1 MGKSWAIAVLLIMIT
16 SVNVF
21 AVSYDLEEIIR
32 EAQDNN
38 RDIQLARLEIKTAS
52 AETSAVYSRIIPH
65 LNAGL
70 GYNRNFIKSTTFI
83 GSYNNEYQLYAEL
96 NQTLF
101 SFEVLRG
108 IKAARYL
115 KDLSA
120 HMFESVRQGVIVQV
134 KKDFYQV
141 LLLKEIFEVVRNSE
155 ASSKE
160 NYDNMKDRYESGVV
174 SEFDLLQAEVSWR
187 NAIPQTLEARRDY
200 DLALN
205 NLKVLTGIPI
215 DETLTLRGSMDSYP
229 DIPGPISFEKA
240 ISRRP
245 DYNVLVWE
253 MKLWE
258 MNILVQKSNYYPTLS
273 ATLNYS
279 HAAASDQFRLEN
291 DSNNLVLG
299 LALSIP
305 IFSGGYTGA
314 QVKKAEIEL
323 EKVSTRIAKLNESIE
338 VELRNIELRMQEANI
353 RIEAALKSVA
363 TARRAFE
370 IAKTLVEN
378 KLATQIEL
386 NEIRVA
392 LDQAQV
398 GYYSSVHDYLITYF
412 DWELAVGTV
421 SLKGY

>member
-16 SVNVF
+16 SVSAF

-32 EAQDNN
+32 EVEDNN
-38 RDIQLARLEIKTAS
+38 RDIQLARLELKIAS
-52 AETSAVYSRIIPH
+52 AETSAAYSRIMPH

-70 GYNRNFIKSTTFI
+70 GYNRNFIENTSGI
-83 GSYNNEYQLYAEL
+83 PSYNNDYLFYTEV

-115 KDLSA
+115 LDLSN
-120 HMFESVRQGVIVQV
+120 HKFESVRQEVIVQV
-134 KKDFYQV
+134 KKDFFRT
-141 LLLKEIFEVVRNSE
+141 LLLKEVFEVARNSE
-155 ASSKE
+155 ASAKE
-160 NYDNMKDRYESGVV
+160 NYDNMKDRYESGAV
-174 SEFDLLQAEVSWR
+174 SEFDLLQAEVNWR

-205 NLKVLTGIPI
+205 NLKVLIGIPI
-215 DETLTLRGSMDSYP
+215 VETVTLRGSMDFYP
-229 DIPGPISFEKA
+229 DMPGPISLDKA

-245 DYNVLVWE
+245 DYSVLLWE
-253 MKLWE
+253 KKLLE
-258 MNILVQKSNYYPTLS
+258 MNILVKKSNYYPTLS
-273 ATLNYS
+273 ATFNYS
-279 HAAASDQFRLEN
+279 HTAGSDEFRIDN
-291 DSNNLVLG
+291 GTDNLTLG

-305 IFSGGYTGA
+305 IFSGRYTSA
-314 QVKKAEIEL
+314 QVKKAEVEL
-323 EKVSTRIAKLNESIE
+323 EKVSTRIAQLNESIE
-338 VELRNIELRMQEANI
+338 VELHNIELRMQEANT

-363 TARRAFE
+363 TAQRAFE
-370 IAKTLVEN
+370 IAKTRVDN

-392 LDQAQV
+392 LHQAQV

-412 DWELAVGTV
+412 EWELAVGEV
-421 SLKGY
+421 SIRGY